1 MDNMTDYLNIQMT
14 QQEINAVSNLGLAH
28 IGDCVY
34 ELLARSYIVAH
45 GGVTNQRMHQA
56 TVELVCAAG
65 QARAAEAL
73 LPILTEEER
82 DIFRRGRNSHVN
94 SMPKNADPGEYHAAT
109 GLECLFGW
117 LYLLGRHERI
127 NELFARVI
135 REIGAG
141 EAG

>member
-1 MDNMTDYLNIQMT
+1 MTDYLNIQMT
-14 QQEINAVSNLGLAH
+14 RQEINAVSNLGLAH

-34 ELLARSYIVAH
+34 ELLARSYIVTH
-45 GGVTNQRMHQA
+45 GGVTNQRMHLA

-82 DIFRRGRNSHVN
+82 DVYRRGRNSHVN
-94 SMPKNADPGEYHAAT
+94 SIPKNADPGEYHAAT

-117 LYLLGRHERI
+117 LYLQGRYGRI
-127 NELFARVI
+127 NELFGAI
-135 REIGAG
+135 LEREACRLTP
-141 EAG
+141 